1 MGYTKNKNAI
11 DRVESFLKLM
21 VESETSLSWETADP
35 RRLAYYLREGIASA
49 EHMIAGRAVLG
60 EEETDLYRSIMEL
73 RLRFVIKI
81 KDNKV
86 IASLRNEIPIA
97 IASVENR
104 DSAFLPNISTL
115 TEIIGAISQYIFED
129 KKTQVVIS
137 NPDIT
142 EEEFDKLALYTQK
155 KELSLIKS
163 DSEGLIIKRKK
174 S

>member
-21 VESETSLSWETADP
+21 VTSETSLSWETSDP

-49 EHMIAGRAVLG
+49 KAMYKKMPIK
-60 EEETDLYRSIMEL
+60 EL
-73 RLRFVIKI
+73 EPITKLPSKFVIKI
-81 KDNKV
+81 TDKKV

-97 IASVENR
+97 IASVENKE
-104 DSAFLPNISTL
+104 SAFLPNVSTL
-115 TEIIGAISQYIFED
+115 TEIIGAISQYIFVD

-142 EEEFDKLALYTQK
+142 EEEFDKLALYIQK
-155 KELSLIKS
+155 KELSLIRS
-163 DSEGLIIKRKK
+163 DEEGLIIKRRK

>member
-21 VESETSLSWETADP
+21 VESETSLSWETANP

-49 EHMIAGRAVLG
+49 EHRLG
-60 EEETDLYRSIMEL
+60 KVDAENSIYLRQIIQLRSK
-73 RLRFVIKI
+73 FVIKI
-81 KDNKV
+81 TDHKV

-104 DSAFLPNISTL
+104 NSAFLPNISTL

-142 EEEFDKLALYTQK
+142 EDEFDKLALYTQK

-163 DSEGLIIKRKK
+163 DEEGLIIKRRK